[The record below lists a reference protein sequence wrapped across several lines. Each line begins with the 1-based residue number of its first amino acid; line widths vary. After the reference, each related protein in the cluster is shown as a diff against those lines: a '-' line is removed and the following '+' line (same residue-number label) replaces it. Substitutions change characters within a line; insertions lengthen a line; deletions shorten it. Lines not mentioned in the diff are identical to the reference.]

1 MTNKRLQQLIYML
14 SLITDLSKGDAEQ
27 AVLSTDTGKA
37 VQRNESGVMYEQ
49 QTENLYS
56 IREELSQNPAYE
68 ELAGKISVSSIVDAY
83 KKMQEDVPT
92 YVKREEK
99 ISKNP
104 QLKEIEKAI
113 VKQKRKNNL
122 KQQYQNLLNWG
133 GVKNVD

>member
-27 AVLSTDTGKA
+27 AVLSTDTGKS
-37 VQRNESGVMYEQ
+37 VQRNEPGVMYEQ

-83 KKMQEDVPT
+83 KKMQEDVST

>member
-37 VQRNESGVMYEQ
+37 VQRNEPGVIYEQ

>member
-37 VQRNESGVMYEQ
+37 VQRNEPGVMYEQ

-104 QLKEIEKAI
+104 QLKEIEKTI

>member
-104 QLKEIEKAI
+104 QVKEKEKAI

>member
-37 VQRNESGVMYEQ
+37 VQRNEPGVMYEQ

>member
-37 VQRNESGVMYEQ
+37 VQRNEPGVMYEQ

-92 YVKREEK
+92 YVKGEEK

>member
-37 VQRNESGVMYEQ
+37 VQRNEPGVMYEQ

-92 YVKREEK
+92 YVKREER

-104 QLKEIEKAI
+104 QLKEIEKTI

>member
-1 MTNKRLQQLIYML
+1 MTNKRLQQLIYRL

-37 VQRNESGVMYEQ
+37 AQRNEPGVMYEQ

>member
-1 MTNKRLQQLIYML
+1 MINKRLQQLIYML

-37 VQRNESGVMYEQ
+37 VQRNEPGVMYEQ

>member
-1 MTNKRLQQLIYML
+1 M
-14 SLITDLSKGDAEQ
+14 
-27 AVLSTDTGKA
+27 
-37 VQRNESGVMYEQ
+37 
-49 QTENLYS
+49 
-56 IREELSQNPAYE
+56 SQNPAYE

>member
-37 VQRNESGVMYEQ
+37 VQRNEPGVMYEQ

-68 ELAGKISVSSIVDAY
+68 ELAVKISVSSIVDAY

>member
-37 VQRNESGVMYEQ
+37 VQRNEPGVMYEK

-104 QLKEIEKAI
+104 QLKEIEKTI